1 MGPNAAIACPASRD
15 GGARSDPND
24 ESEPMTT
31 TPSDRHASLP
41 EPDPAATA
49 HSARLLDRI
58 RSEIAAAGGAISFA
72 RFMELALYAPGLGY
86 YRAGAR
92 KFGPGGDFVTAPELS
107 PLFSRCLARQCRE
120 VLERIG
126 GGTILELG
134 AGTGVMAADILR
146 ELRTLNALPE
156 RYAILELS
164 GELRERQRQTL
175 AERTPDLLDRVAWLD
190 ALPEPGLRGVVLG
203 NEVLD
208 ALPVER
214 FRITPTGPRR
224 MEVVWTG
231 TDPATGP
238 QSNLDWTEGADDPA
252 LAATVARIESALG
265 WRLPEGYT
273 SECVPQLAD
282 WVRAV
287 AEPLAVGALLFVD
300 YGYSRR
306 EYYHPE
312 RADGTLLCHYRHRV
326 HADPLILPGLQDITA
341 SVDFT
346 AVADA
351 ARAAGLEMAGYTSQN
366 YFLFGCGL
374 MDLLAEVDA
383 ADTVR
388 YLERVRQVKLLTLP
402 GEMGDR
408 FKAIALTR
416 GIDLPLCGFSFRDER
431 GRL

>member
-1 MGPNAAIACPASRD
+1 MLPKPIDHHAILPA
-15 GGARSDPND
+15 
-24 ESEPMTT
+24 
-31 TPSDRHASLP
+31 
-41 EPDPAATA
+41 PDPVAAA
-49 HSARLLDRI
+49 HGARLLDRI
-58 RSEIAAAGGAISFA
+58 RSEIAEAGGAISFS
-72 RFMELALYAPGLGY
+72 RFMDLALYAPGLGY

-92 KFGPGGDFVTAPELS
+92 KFGSGGDFVTAPELS
-107 PLFSRCLARQCRE
+107 PLFSRCLARQCHE
-120 VLERIG
+120 ILERLDG
-126 GGTILELG
+126 GAILELG
-134 AGTGVMAADILR
+134 AGTGIMAADILL
-146 ELRTLNALPE
+146 ELRALNALPE
-156 RYAILELS
+156 RYAILELG

-175 AERTPDLLDRVAWLD
+175 TERTPDLLERVVWLD

-214 FRITPTGPRR
+214 FRITPEGPRR
-224 MEVVWTG
+224 LEVVWKRG
-231 TDPATGP
+231 DPATGSEP
-238 QSNLDWTEGADDPA
+238 GLDWIEGADDPA
-252 LAATVARIESALG
+252 LTATVAQIEAELG
-265 WRLPEGYT
+265 WRLPEGYV
-273 SECVPQLAD
+273 SEYVPRLAD

-287 AEPLAVGALLFVD
+287 AEPLAAGALLFVD

-341 SVDFT
+341 SVDFS

-351 ARAAGLEMAGYTSQN
+351 ARAAGLELAGYTSQN

-374 MDLLAEVDA
+374 MDLLAEVDS

-388 YLERVRQVKLLTLP
+388 YLEQVRQVKLLTLP

-416 GIDLPLCGFSFRDER
+416 GMDVPLRGFAFRDER